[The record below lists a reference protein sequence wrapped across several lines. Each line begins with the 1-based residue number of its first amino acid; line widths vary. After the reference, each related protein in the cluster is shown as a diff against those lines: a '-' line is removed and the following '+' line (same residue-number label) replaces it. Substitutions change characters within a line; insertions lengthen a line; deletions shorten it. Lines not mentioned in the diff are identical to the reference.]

1 MSDWSSDVC
10 SSDLAF
16 FLTLFQIPTLIIEVL
31 DQLGGELLIFLLVVN
46 ITFIIAG
53 MFLDPASAQ
62 LILVPALFPAAVAL
76 GVDPIHFGMIV
87 TMNIAMAMITPPFG
101 LDLFVASSGLNKT
114 IALVIQ
120 SVLPFILVNLI
131 VLARVTA
138 IAPVSHF
145 FPRPLVPFPGEWK

>member
-1 MSDWSSDVC
+1 
-10 SSDLAF
+10 
-16 FLTLFQIPTLIIEVL
+16 
-31 DQLGGELLIFLLVVN
+31 
-46 ITFIIAG
+46 

-101 LDLFVASSGLNKT
+101 LDLFVASSALNKT

-120 SVLPFILVNLI
+120 SVLPFIVVHMI
-131 VLARVTA
+131 VLALVPA
-138 IAPVSHF
+138 IATMSPF
-145 FPRPLVPFPGEWK
+145 CPPLLQSE